1 MRDFILKNFRRKILS
16 LALAVIIWLTIH
28 FVIKNE
34 QRTHPLPSPPAT
46 TNVPVSTAQP

>member
-28 FVIKNE
+28 FVIKSE
-34 QRTHPLPSPPAT
+34 KPVLPPLRPASTNAPVFTGPP
-46 TNVPVSTAQP
+46 